1 MNRLL
6 NTAGTLLALLG
17 LLVCAAAVLTRLS
30 GSYYLAGIELTP
42 LLTAGIALLLM
53 AALAKLQLLV
63 NRLG

>member
-6 NTAGTLLALLG
+6 DAAGTLLALLG
-17 LLVCAAAVLTRLS
+17 LLVCAAAMLTRLS
-30 GSYYLAGIELTP
+30 GSYYLAGVELTP

>member
-6 NTAGTLLALLG
+6 DMGGTLLALLG
-17 LLVCAAAVLTRLS
+17 LLVCAAAMVTRLS
-30 GSYYLAGIELTP
+30 GAYYLAGVELTP

-53 AALAKLQLLV
+53 AAVAKLQLLV